1 MLRAAFPRE
10 SLRVARLVVGGLAG
24 LLASAALASPLVQ
37 LETAADFQAAIN
49 AGNLVP
55 QLSNSADLQAHYPGD
70 TFAPSDIFAFQGLAE
85 DPDGGMVMAWGDN
98 QDVNY
103 YAAWRYV
110 YDLDPSLT
118 GLTISATVIPPGM
131 LGPPPGGVTSVS
143 LAIFDN
149 TGAFRSWT
157 WDVAPFGNGTLPPNV
172 PTTISVLITP
182 QGQGGPGDAVPF
194 ADSFIDTG
202 VNPNAITQFGW
213 DENGNWVNM
222 TQVVPG
228 TNQLKPWNYWSN
240 VTVTPEPGAAGI
252 VLLGGLLLLRRRL
265 LI

>member
-10 SLRVARLVVGGLAG
+10 SLRVARLVVGSLAG
-24 LLASAALASPLVQ
+24 LLASTALASPLVQ
-37 LETAADFQAAIN
+37 LETAADFQAAID

-55 QLSNSADLQAHYPGD
+55 QLSDSPDLQAHYPGD
-70 TFAPSDIFAFQGLAE
+70 TFAPSDIFVFDGLSE

-103 YAAWRYV
+103 YGAWRYV
-110 YDLDPSLT
+110 YDLDPVLT
-118 GLTISATVIPPGM
+118 GQTVSATVIPP
-131 LGPPPGGVTSVS
+131 LGIRSVS

-157 WDVAPFGNGTLPPNV
+157 WDVAPFGNGTLPFFM
-172 PTTISVLITP
+172 PTTISVFITP
-182 QGQGGPGDAVPF
+182 QGLGGPGDATPF
-194 ADSFIDTG
+194 ADTFIDTG

-213 DENGNWVNM
+213 DENGNWVNF

-228 TNQLKPWNYWSN
+228 TNQQKPWNYWSN
-240 VTVTPEPGAAGI
+240 VTVTPEPGAAALL
-252 VLLGGLLLLRRRL
+252 LLGGLLLLRRRRAA
-265 LI
+265 